1 LQLSLD
7 LQTAD
12 LLTLLLDFL
21 ESLVQLHLQIV
32 GLDLT
37 LLKVQTRLML
47 ILLEVV
53 LKLLIT

>member
-47 ILLEVV
+47 ILLEIV

>member
-1 LQLSLD
+1 LSLD

>member
-12 LLTLLLDFL
+12 LLTLLLYFL

>member
-1 LQLSLD
+1 MQLSLD